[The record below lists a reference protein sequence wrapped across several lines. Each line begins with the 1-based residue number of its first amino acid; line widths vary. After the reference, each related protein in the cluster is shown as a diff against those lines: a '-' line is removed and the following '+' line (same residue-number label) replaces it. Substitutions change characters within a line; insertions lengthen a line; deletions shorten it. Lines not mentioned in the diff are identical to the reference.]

1 MTTNFIISIF
11 DSIPV
16 WVMILPILLCSV
28 FLLAIV
34 IERLLFFR
42 NISIDYRLLVNSV
55 VDHIRSKK
63 ISAARNLCAG
73 YRGPLV
79 EIITTVLDRWQSADD
94 RELVI
99 SDASEKS
106 IRKIE
111 RFGGSVSTISTISP
125 MLGLLGTVTGM
136 MKSFSSLS
144 QMGPSAR
151 DLLAQGITEALITT
165 ALGLMVAIPSI
176 IFYNYMVS
184 KIEFYIR
191 EVEYIANNLNEAPR
205 TGKSG
210 GR

>member
-11 DSIPV
+11 DSIPI

-28 FLLAIV
+28 LLLAIV
-34 IERLLFFR
+34 IERTLFFR
-42 NISIDYRLLVNSV
+42 NINIDYRLLVNSV
-55 VDHIRSKK
+55 LDSIRSKK
-63 ISAARNLCAG
+63 IETARNLCSG

-79 EIITTVLDRWQSADD
+79 EILTTVLDKWKSAED
-94 RELVI
+94 RELLI

-106 IRKIE
+106 IRKVE
-111 RFGGSVSTISTISP
+111 RFGAAVSTIATISP

-144 QMGPSAR
+144 RLGPSAR

-184 KIEFYIR
+184 KIEYYVR
-191 EVEYIANNLNEAPR
+191 EVEFIANNLNEAPKTQAR
-205 TGKSG
+205 
-210 GR
+210 R